1 MKLRSQLA
9 LLFLCVSAPILVG
22 CGRNIVRAASPSVTT
37 PPQPEAKPVATASVP
52 APEPIPAPEI
62 TQPAPELAPTPVAE
76 PRPPRPRPAPAPAP
90 APPQPVAPVAPPRIS
105 PVLTAADQQRLTQL
119 ATDQIRVAE
128 RNLQSTTSK
137 RRNSLQQDLYQK
149 VQGFLEQAHEAIAAN
164 DWVRAQNLAE
174 KAQVL
179 SSELVKS
186 F

>member
-1 MKLRSQLA
+1 M
-9 LLFLCVSAPILVG
+9 
-22 CGRNIVRAASPSVTT
+22 RAASPSVAT
-37 PPQPEAKPVATASVP
+37 PPPPEPKPVATVAAP

-62 TQPAPELAPTPVAE
+62 SQPAPDLAPSPIPE
-76 PRPPRPRPAPAPAP
+76 PGPPRPRPAAAPVAPGPA
-90 APPQPVAPVAPPRIS
+90 QPSAPVAPPLIS
-105 PVLTAADQQRLTQL
+105 PVLTAADQERLTRQ

-128 RNLQSTTSK
+128 RNLQAANGK
-137 RRNSLQQDLYQK
+137 RLNSLQEDLKQK
-149 VQGFLEQAHEAIAAN
+149 VTGFLSQAHEAVAAN